1 MQGLKDMRRWLAMLS
16 RPSSY
21 AIVAGA
27 LLLGGCNTEPKDLM
41 ACLKFGLKGFRPI
54 ADEGAERFQGK
65 VQEDTARCRGGE
77 KAVALR
83 STPWTDWQNYWAT
96 GDIDSKGPEPTWKLR
111 HLNPNGRGIDGAL
124 LDLEYQRI
132 ELIKFN
138 LFDNSGTY
146 KQYVQGRDGFDG
158 PALKVWDEMRL
169 PKGDSNYKAVGG
181 DGKQVCAGELIRFRT
196 LTGIC
201 NDIKNPLMGS
211 VHQPFARNVQFE
223 ATFPDL
229 GKDAYARNRHGDR
242 LGLLKPDPQV
252 ISRRLFTRAQ
262 SHSEKCRDGHGL
274 PDYSVEADCDYKK
287 APFFNVLAAFWIQFM
302 THDWFSHLEEGH
314 NATEMMPVGCATEL
328 AGGGEKPLAPEQIE
342 KLGCRPNDRIDNAYI
357 AEEGDPPTFNY
368 KNQNHPT
375 RAYKTTRNNVTAWW
389 DASQIYGYDET
400 SRRRVKRDLNDAAK
414 LLLVQARAGERQGY
428 LPTFDVSDPIN
439 PQWAGQEAT
448 AFADNW
454 TVGLSFFHNVFAR
467 EHNLFVEA
475 FRKRAAATP
484 EADSG
489 LRNPARPDQ
498 PVRYQDVSAD
508 ELFEVAR
515 LVVAAEIAKIHTIE
529 WTPQLLYDEPLYLGM
544 NANWHGLFQGKEVVQ
559 AALEKIIANN
569 FSKSKDAKKAGE
581 WYSVFASGP
590 GIVGLGSHVYAD
602 DAIFAKY
609 DPKKTDVWSLKN
621 PDHVNGGT
629 NHFGSPFN
637 FPEEFITVYRLH
649 ALVPDLIE
657 YREWDKEPN
666 AIRNKIPV
674 VETFRGR
681 ATEAMRARGLANWA
695 LSMGRQRLGA
705 LTLQNHP
712 RFLQNL
718 ELPRLHSA
726 TGKIDVAALD
736 IIRDRERGVPRFNEF
751 RRQYGLKQL
760 TSFDD
765 FVIEP
770 HVVKSSSV
778 RSERVVKSFSALPER
793 DAEDSS
799 ARAEQVRLVGI
810 LREVYG
816 QHKCEASKIITEAQV
831 NDDGTKIN
839 DCLGQKDGSMVD
851 NIEDVDTVVGWLA
864 EFARP
869 HGFAIS
875 ETQFQ
880 VFILNASRRLFSDR
894 FFTSSF
900 RPEFYT
906 KFGVDWVTNNG
917 PGKPMTETKKSNG
930 HKVEISPLK
939 RVLLRTIPELK
950 PELDPVVN
958 AFDPWARDRGEYY
971 SLQWKP
977 RAGAEAD
984 EAFRNT
990 K

>member
-1 MQGLKDMRRWLAMLS
+1 MRRALHWSLLS
-16 RPSSY
+16 
-21 AIVAGA
+21 AA
-27 LLLGGCNTEPKDLM
+27 LLLGGCGFEPKDLT
-41 ACLKFGLKGFRPI
+41 ACVEFGSEGLRPI
-54 ADEGAERFQGK
+54 AEERAKRFQGK

-77 KAVALR
+77 HAVEFR
-83 STPWTDWQNYWAT
+83 RFPWTDWQNYWSA
-96 GDIDSKGPEPTWKLR
+96 GDARSRGAEAFWRIGL
-111 HLNPNGRGIDGAL
+111 LNPNRRGIEGAL

-146 KQYVQGRDGFDG
+146 KNYALQTDG
-158 PALKVWDEMRL
+158 PNLKVWKKMKL
-169 PKGDSNYKAVGG
+169 PPGHPQYAAVGG
-181 DGKQVCAGELIRFRT
+181 GGTQVCLGELIRFRT

-201 NDIKNPLMGS
+201 NDIENPLMGS
-211 VHQPFARNVQFE
+211 TGQLFARNVQFE

-229 GKDAYARNRHGDR
+229 GKDPLARNRHSYR
-242 LGLLKPDPQV
+242 LGLLQPDPQV
-252 ISRRLFTRAQ
+252 ISRKLFSRPESPNDTCHAGR
-262 SHSEKCRDGHGL
+262 GL
-274 PDYSVEADCDYKK
+274 PGYSAAAECAYKK
-287 APFFNVLAAFWIQFM
+287 APAFNVLAAFWIQFM

-314 NATEMMPVGCATEL
+314 NSSGTTAMGCATQL
-328 AGGGEKPLAPEQIE
+328 AGGVEKPLTPEEIA
-342 KLGCRPNDRIDNAYI
+342 KLACRPNDRIDKSYI
-357 AEEGDPPTFNY
+357 AEESVPPTFTD
-368 KNQNHPT
+368 KDRKERLA
-375 RAYKTTRNNVTAWW
+375 RAYKTTRNTVTAWW
-389 DASQIYGYDET
+389 DASQIYGYDKT
-400 SRRRVKRDLNDAAK
+400 SRRRVKRDPKDPSK
-414 LLLVQARAGERQGY
+414 LLSVSVGRRAGEGERLGY
-428 LPTFDVSDPIN
+428 LPLFDSSDPIN
-439 PQWAGQEAT
+439 PQWAGQEA
-448 AFADNW
+448 AGFPDNW
-454 TVGLSFFHNVFAR
+454 TIGMSFFHNVFAR
-467 EHNLFVEA
+467 EHNVFVDE
-475 FRKRAAATP
+475 FRKKTAAAP
-484 EADSG
+484 EEDSG
-489 LRNPARPDQ
+489 LRNPARPDEKI
-498 PVRYQDVSAD
+498 PYKKVGD
-508 ELFEVAR
+508 EEIFEVAR
-515 LVVAAEIAKIHTIE
+515 LVISAEIAKIHTIE

-544 NANWHGLFQGKEVVQ
+544 NANWNGLLPGDEFIKRIS
-559 AALEKIIANN
+559 EKVAEGLA
-569 FSKSKDAKKAGE
+569 KSNDPRTAG
-581 WYSVFASGP
+581 WYSLLASGP
-590 GIVGLGSHVYAD
+590 GIFGMGNGACPGETILAKNARGL
-602 DAIFAKY
+602 AK
-609 DPKKTDVWSLKN
+609 PEC
-621 PDHVNGGT
+621 VNGGT
-629 NHFGSPFN
+629 HHFGSPFN
-637 FPEEFITVYRLH
+637 FPEEFVTVYRLH
-649 ALVPDLIE
+649 PLVPDLIE
-657 YREWDKEPN
+657 YREWNKEPN
-666 AIRNKIPV
+666 AIRYKIPV
-674 VETFRGR
+674 VDTFRGR

-770 HVVKSSSV
+770 HVVKSSSA
-778 RSERVVKSFSALPER
+778 RPER

-799 ARAEQVRLVGI
+799 ARAEQERLVGI

-816 QHKCEASKIITEAQV
+816 QHKCDASKIITESQR
-831 NDDGTKIN
+831 NDDGSKIN
-839 DCLGQKDGSMVD
+839 DCLGQKDGTMVD

-906 KFGVDWVTNNG
+906 RFGVDWVMNNG

-971 SLQWKP
+971 SLQWKA
-977 RAGAEAD
+977 RAGAEGD
-984 EAFRNT
+984 RAFRDPR
-990 K
+990 